1 MRRDG
6 GLDRWAGENAER
18 RRAVTACTKTR
29 WSRGR
34 EAKTDRRRENAGD
47 AHVTAMGTT
56 TIKHTLNKDNA
67 LWG

>member
-1 MRRDG
+1 MRGEG
-6 GLDRWAGENAER
+6 GLDRWAGEDAER

-47 AHVTAMGTT
+47 AHAMAMVT
-56 TIKHTLNKDNA
+56 TIKHILNKHNA